1 MGGMA
6 TGPWSYPA
14 ELPLFAATWVAMTA
28 AMMLPAITPTVLAY
42 EGRVR
47 RRRGRRT
54 ALGLSLA
61 FVAAYLA
68 VWAMA
73 GVVPYALLMAGG
85 ALDGQLFMGG
95 AGRDL
100 AVGVL
105 VAAAAYQL
113 LPAKRACLRRLC
125 GPPAHVG
132 EEAPGGAARA
142 LSTTRAPAGPSAP
155 APAAAP
161 GAGVPTRCQ
170 TGDVSATLTQGSPG
184 AGQRYAALTL
194 TNRSGHACQ
203 VYGYVGMLLLDA
215 GGQPLPTSVGRT
227 PPSPSPVVVQPG
239 GHVSAQLHWTV
250 VPAPDE
256 AQAGLCEPAPATALV
271 TPPDETTQLAVP
283 WTMDPVCQHGRI
295 EVTPLAMG

>member
-1 MGGMA
+1 MERERGDGVGSRRNRAVVVA
-6 TGPWSYPA
+6 TA
-14 ELPLFAATWVAMTA
+14 VA
-28 AMMLPAITPTVLAY
+28 LVLA
-42 EGRVR
+42 
-47 RRRGRRT
+47 
-54 ALGLSLA
+54 
-61 FVAAYLA
+61 FLA
-68 VWAMA
+68 VATLLSIGKLTRPPLSPA
-73 GVVPYALLMAGG
+73 GQPGPTPSASPSSG
-85 ALDGQLFMGG
+85 A
-95 AGRDL
+95 
-100 AVGVL
+100 
-105 VAAAAYQL
+105 
-113 LPAKRACLRRLC
+113 PS
-125 GPPAHVG
+125 P
-132 EEAPGGAARA
+132 
-142 LSTTRAPAGPSAP
+142 TRAPAGPSAP